1 MTIVFDD
8 NEIESGKK
16 AIYTIFAEVAQL
28 NEVNQ
33 GVQLQLKKTTELVA
47 NEKGT
52 NFRVAYTSSTKNN
65 MNLRSYLFKGGKV
78 TFTNDSSLTK
88 TVEAAAGSSDVVIA
102 KGKLTIS
109 EPVKLEGLKL
119 VASAATNTGV
129 TEHIK
134 DLKIEFNGSSYSANT
149 NPSCTAGK
157 CTYTTDDDEIYVSK
171 TSDIRVLANLR
182 GNAKENATVEF
193 SKNLMGSSI
202 Q

>member
-28 NEVNQ
+28 NEVDKA
-33 GVQLQLKKTTELVA
+33 VQLELKKTTELVA

-52 NFRVAYTSSTKNN
+52 NFRVAYTSNTVNGTT
-65 MNLRSYLFKGGKV
+65 LRVYKFKGGKV

-102 KGKLTIS
+102 KGTLTIS

-119 VASAATNTGV
+119 YASAATNTGV

-134 DLKIEFNGSSYSANT
+134 DLKIEFNGSTYSANST
-149 NPSCTAGK
+149 PSCTAGK
-157 CTYTTDDDEIYVSK
+157 CTYTFEDDIYVSK
-171 TSDIRVLANLR
+171 TSDVRVLVNLK
-182 GNAKENATVEF
+182 GDNTKVDTITF
-193 SKNLMGSSI
+193 DNLMGQSFTK
-202 Q
+202 

>member
-88 TVEAAAGSSDVVIA
+88 TVEAAASSSDVVIA

-109 EPVKLEGLKL
+109 EPIKLENFVITGW
-119 VASAATNTGV
+119 ASTIALSGDSAWSNVNETV
-129 TEHIK
+129 VKAHIK
-134 DLKIEFNGSSYSANT
+134 DLKLEVNGSTYNANMDKVTCT
-149 NPSCTAGK
+149 NGTNGK
-157 CTYTTDDDEIYVSK
+157 CAFPFEDDIYVSK
-171 TSDIRVLANLR
+171 TSDIRVLANL
-182 GNAKENATVEF
+182 K
-193 SKNLMGSSI
+193 
-202 Q
+202 

>member
-33 GVQLQLKKTTELVA
+33 SVELQLKKTTELVA

-52 NFRVAYTSSTKNN
+52 NFRVAYTSTTTNN
-65 MNLRSYLFKGGKV
+65 MNLREYKFKGGKV

-102 KGKLTIS
+102 KGTLTIS
-109 EPVKLEGLKL
+109 EPIKLENFVVTGW
-119 VASAATNTGV
+119 ASTIANSGNTTTPWATSENV
-129 TEHIK
+129 VKAHIK
-134 DLKIEFNGSSYSANT
+134 DLKLEVNGSTYNANLDKVT
-149 NPSCTAGK
+149 CTAGK
-157 CTYTTDDDEIYVSK
+157 CAFPFEDDIYVSK
-171 TSDIRVLANLR
+171 TSDIRVLANL
-182 GNAKENATVEF
+182 K
-193 SKNLMGSSI
+193 
-202 Q
+202 